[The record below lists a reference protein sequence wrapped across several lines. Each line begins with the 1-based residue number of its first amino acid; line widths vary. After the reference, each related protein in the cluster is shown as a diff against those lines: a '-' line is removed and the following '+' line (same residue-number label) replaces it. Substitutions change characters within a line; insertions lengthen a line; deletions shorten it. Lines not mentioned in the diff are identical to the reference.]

1 MAWSVLHHPTKFH
14 VWANNLMLRL
24 QGQAQCTR
32 LLNACRYASLAVCSR
47 LQVDLQHW
55 NPLWLCRLGLLG
67 IPGHHQAAAAAQ
79 PQLQA
84 RVSAADVEG
93 LDTLK
98 VSDLVYNF
106 RCHGHL
112 AALLDPL
119 QRVKHGP
126 WRSDVIAQRS
136 ATVQCSLS
144 WL

>member
-1 MAWSVLHHPTKFH
+1 
-14 VWANNLMLRL
+14 MLRL
-24 QGQAQCTR
+24 QGQVPCIR
-32 LLNACRYASLAVCSR
+32 LLNACRYASFCCVQQAPDEPAALK
-47 LQVDLQHW
+47 
-55 NPLWLCRLGLLG
+55 PLWLCSRGLSG
-67 IPGHHQAAAAAQ
+67 NTGHHQAAVAAW

-84 RVSAADVEG
+84 GVSAADVEA

-126 WRSDVIAQRS
+126 WRSDVVMQRS
-136 ATVQCSLS
+136 ATVQCSQSQLCCVDS
-144 WL
+144 EAHPAACHATVIV